1 MALCLTNLAGTG
13 PSKPS
18 LYLIEKASPADA
30 FFYALHAGNIAPDFL
45 VTSIK
50 HILQHGFNFLLST
63 FKLFNMNKTLLFTL
77 TAGIFCMSTAQA
89 QLKRLSQQQT
99 LGNQPSLTTPLNPV
113 TGWADAQHYI
123 EMDVKSRSLMSVD
136 VNTGKK
142 ESYTPPPKSN
152 VNVMVKDADVFIQY
166 GKDAAKRLTNDK
178 DEEKNPTLSP
188 DGKYVA
194 FTRNNDLYAVDVT
207 TGKEIRYTN
216 DGTDVIYNGY
226 SSWVYF
232 EEILGRATKYKAF
245 WWSPDSKH
253 ISFMRFDDT
262 KVPMF
267 PIYGSTGQHGYTE
280 KTRYPKAGDENPEV
294 KIGFV
299 PAVGGAVVWAD
310 FNAKDDQYFGTPYW
324 SYDGSSMMVQ
334 WLNRGQDNLKFYAV
348 NPLTGAKKEIY
359 DEKQKSWVDLDF
371 DERITYLEDKKH
383 YILRSDKT
391 GWSHYYLYTLGGKLL
406 NPLTSGKWQVTKLV
420 HVDEKNKVVYFMA
433 RKEASTRTDFYRV
446 SYNGKNLKRLTFGE
460 YSNQV
465 EMAPDGSKFITTYS
479 NVATPQKRTLVD
491 NNGKIIKELGDNK
504 SADFAAYE
512 FGQTEMITIPTD
524 DGYNLPAVIT
534 YPTGFDKSKKYPVV
548 FSIYGGPNAGTVT
561 NTWKG
566 TAPQYWA
573 NEGVIQIA
581 VDHRASGQF
590 GKEGVALMHRS
601 LGKWEMKDYMTAGRW
616 LKAQPWVDGKKL
628 LITGHSYGGYMTCM
642 ALTYGS
648 DVFDFGYAG
657 APVTSWELYDSH
669 YTERFMDTPQENPE
683 GYKSASVLTYV
694 DQYKGLLRVMH
705 GDMDDNVHM
714 QNTIQFIDKLQNAN
728 KHFELMIYPGG
739 RHGWGGVKTP
749 HDRAERYRFYYENL
763 LNKPMPA
770 SLAN

>member
-1 MALCLTNLAGTG
+1 
-13 PSKPS
+13 
-18 LYLIEKASPADA
+18 
-30 FFYALHAGNIAPDFL
+30 
-45 VTSIK
+45 
-50 HILQHGFNFLLST
+50 
-63 FKLFNMNKTLLFTL
+63 MNKTILFTL

-123 EMDVKSRSLMSVD
+123 EMDVKDRSLKSVD
-136 VNTGKK
+136 IRTGSK

-166 GKDAAKRLTNDK
+166 GKDEAKRLTNDK
-178 DEEKNPTLSP
+178 EEEKNPTLSP

-245 WWSPDSKH
+245 WWSPDSKR

-262 KVPMF
+262 NVPMF

-280 KTRYPKAGDENPEV
+280 KTRYPKAGDANPEV

-310 FNAKDDQYFGTPYW
+310 FNPKDDQYFGTPYW

-334 WLNRGQDNLKFYAV
+334 WLNRGQDNLKFYSV

-359 DEKQKSWVDLDF
+359 DEQQKSWVDLDF

-391 GWSHYYLYTLGGKLL
+391 GWSHYYLYTLAGKLV
-406 NPLTSGKWQVTKLV
+406 NPITNGKWQVTKLV
-420 HVDEKNKVVYFMA
+420 HVDEKSKVIYFTA

-446 SYNGKNLKRLTFGE
+446 NYNGKNLKRLTFGAF
-460 YSNQV
+460 SNQV

-479 NVATPQKRTLVD
+479 NVTTPQKRTLVD
-491 NNGKIIKELGDNK
+491 NNGKILKELGDSK

-512 FGQTEMITIPTD
+512 FGKTEMITIPTD

-534 YPTGFDKSKKYPVV
+534 YPTAFDKSKKYPVV
-548 FSIYGGPNAGTVT
+548 FSMYGGPNAGTVT
-561 NTWKG
+561 DTWKG
-566 TAPQYWA
+566 TAPQHWA
-573 NEGVIQIA
+573 NEGVIQIS
-581 VDHRASGQF
+581 VDHRASGHF
-590 GKEGVALMHRS
+590 GKEGVALMHRN

-616 LKAQPWVDGKKL
+616 LKSQPWVDGKKL
-628 LITGHSYGGYMTCM
+628 LITGHSYGGYMTCL

-648 DVFDFGYAG
+648 DVFDFG
-657 APVTSWELYDSH
+657 
-669 YTERFMDTPQENPE
+669 
-683 GYKSASVLTYV
+683 
-694 DQYKGLLRVMH
+694 
-705 GDMDDNVHM
+705 
-714 QNTIQFIDKLQNAN
+714 
-728 KHFELMIYPGG
+728 
-739 RHGWGGVKTP
+739 
-749 HDRAERYRFYYENL
+749 
-763 LNKPMPA
+763 
-770 SLAN
+770 